1 MCALRLTATQRAD
14 LYSCWNSVYRRIFD
28 FRKFDSVTLLIR
40 GLGRLDFKHTYI
52 FQTLKF
58 IKKLFE

>member
-1 MCALRLTATQRAD
+1 MRALRLTATQRAD
-14 LYSCWNSVYRRIFD
+14 LNSCLNSVYRRIFD

-58 IKKLFE
+58 IKKTV